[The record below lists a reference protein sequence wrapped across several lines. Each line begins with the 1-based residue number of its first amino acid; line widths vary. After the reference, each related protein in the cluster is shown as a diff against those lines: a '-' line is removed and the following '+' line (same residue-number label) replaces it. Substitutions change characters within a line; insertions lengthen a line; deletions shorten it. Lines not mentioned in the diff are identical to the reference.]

1 MNSILRFS
9 LQKLKKKKKIYKKHF
24 KEDMID
30 NGYDFV
36 LLHVSELFLALFT
49 RKNIE
54 YISL

>member
-1 MNSILRFS
+1 ML
-9 LQKLKKKKKIYKKHF
+9 
-24 KEDMID
+24 D

-54 YISL
+54 YIAL